1 MGSNCT
7 HKRYAQRYCFG
18 RSTGFVRELPGAT
31 GLLRID
37 EFFDGLLKLGYDG
50 PVYAEPFYAPLK
62 EMPYDEAVKVVT
74 DAINKVWP
82 L

>member
-1 MGSNCT
+1 MPKGIALEDQQDLS
-7 HKRYAQRYCFG
+7 
-18 RSTGFVRELPGAT
+18 RELPGAT

>member
-1 MGSNCT
+1 MPKGIALEDQEDLS
-7 HKRYAQRYCFG
+7 
-18 RSTGFVRELPGAT
+18 RELPGAT

-37 EFFDGLLKLGYDG
+37 EFFDGLLKAWLRRAGLCRTVLRAIG
-50 PVYAEPFYAPLK
+50 K

-82 L
+82 SLK